1 MNVWHGTDDAPR
13 VPRRVSPTQPVD
25 LTIGTWPIAPGQSV
39 WVTWQAGTLAGAG
52 SHGSVTA
59 QWQRNH
65 GANSYWGARLG
76 PFADG
81 DRVTYAVHASDAQE
95 TVESGSFAVTVK
107 PSLYI
112 AWLWHHHQPL
122 YRDPDASRPQGS
134 YRQPW
139 VRLHALRDY
148 YSMAAIAA
156 GHGVHLTFNLTPVL
170 LRQIDDYV
178 LRGAT
183 DAALELTRRSAADL
197 SETESED
204 LLSTFF
210 EADLHHQIDVHP
222 RYRELF
228 DQRTSGQPFT
238 SGDLQDLQMWF
249 SLAWFGEEF
258 RTGPVT
264 LVTGEV
270 VRVHRFVQQQRG
282 FSRADVVDIIE
293 EQYKILRA
301 IVPLHRHLQDEGRI
315 EVSTTPAFHPILPL
329 IINSAEASLDRPGAT
344 LPPAY
349 VHPEDAAVHIALAAD
364 DYRTRFGRE
373 PLGMWPAEGAVS
385 PAAVAL
391 LARDR
396 VQWIA
401 SDMGVLAKSGL
412 WGYRVD
418 QPDVLCQPYC
428 ASDGAAG
435 PVMFFRDTALSDAI
449 GFRYNHF
456 ADSSAAVE
464 DFVRAL
470 ESACLNRLTGDDD
483 RVLTIALDGENAWG
497 DYPHDGRPFL
507 HALYDRLATDPRLK
521 TVTFAEYIGGNPS
534 RGIAPH
540 PAASLARVY
549 FLATGSWVD
558 EPGSAPGVDLGTW
571 IGEPEENAA
580 WQMLSAA
587 RAVLNGRGG
596 AGAGTPAAEA
606 LLAAEGSDWFWWL
619 GADHES
625 RNDADFD
632 DLFRGHLRAVY
643 RAAGATPPA
652 SLDEPIIRRPVVWTF
667 TRPIATIRR
676 SDQISIRTNCPGR
689 LEFQVD
695 DAAPQDL
702 TVSVVGSV
710 LSGPRRFQATLGPFA
725 PAAAR
730 LAFRFHCEHPGC
742 SHDATCRV
750 GGRHVIA
757 LT

>member
-95 TVESGSFAVTVK
+95 TVEGGSVAVTVK

-122 YRDPDASRPQGS
+122 YRDSDASRPQGS

-183 DAALELTRRSAADL
+183 DTALELTRRSAADL

-228 DQRTSGQPFT
+228 DQRTSGQRFAA
-238 SGDLQDLQMWF
+238 GDLQDLQMWF

-270 VRVHRFVQQQRG
+270 VRVHRLVQQQRG
-282 FSRADVVDIIE
+282 LPAPTSSTSSR
-293 EQYKILRA
+293 
-301 IVPLHRHLQDEGRI
+301 
-315 EVSTTPAFHPILPL
+315 S
-329 IINSAEASLDRPGAT
+329 S
-344 LPPAY
+344 
-349 VHPEDAAVHIALAAD
+349 
-364 DYRTRFGRE
+364 TRF
-373 PLGMWPAEGAVS
+373 
-385 PAAVAL
+385 
-391 LARDR
+391 
-396 VQWIA
+396 
-401 SDMGVLAKSGL
+401 
-412 WGYRVD
+412 
-418 QPDVLCQPYC
+418 C
-428 ASDGAAG
+428 APSFRCIGTCRMKDG
-435 PVMFFRDTALSDAI
+435 
-449 GFRYNHF
+449 
-456 ADSSAAVE
+456 
-464 DFVRAL
+464 
-470 ESACLNRLTGDDD
+470 
-483 RVLTIALDGENAWG
+483 
-497 DYPHDGRPFL
+497 
-507 HALYDRLATDPRLK
+507 
-521 TVTFAEYIGGNPS
+521 S
-534 RGIAPH
+534 R
-540 PAASLARVY
+540 
-549 FLATGSWVD
+549 
-558 EPGSAPGVDLGTW
+558 SAP
-571 IGEPEENAA
+571 
-580 WQMLSAA
+580 
-587 RAVLNGRGG
+587 R
-596 AGAGTPAAEA
+596 
-606 LLAAEGSDWFWWL
+606 
-619 GADHES
+619 
-625 RNDADFD
+625 
-632 DLFRGHLRAVY
+632 
-643 RAAGATPPA
+643 
-652 SLDEPIIRRPVVWTF
+652 
-667 TRPIATIRR
+667 RR
-676 SDQISIRTNCPGR
+676 SIR
-689 LEFQVD
+689 
-695 DAAPQDL
+695 
-702 TVSVVGSV
+702 S
-710 LSGPRRFQATLGPFA
+710 
-725 PAAAR
+725 
-730 LAFRFHCEHPGC
+730 
-742 SHDATCRV
+742 CR
-750 GGRHVIA
+750 
-757 LT
+757 

>member
-1 MNVWHGTDDAPR
+1 MNAWHGTDDAPR
-13 VPRRVSPTQPVD
+13 VPSRVSPTQPVD

-39 WVTWQAGTLAGAG
+39 WVTWRAGTLAGAG
-52 SHGSVTA
+52 SHGSVAA

-81 DRVTYAVHASDAQE
+81 DRVTYAVHASDARE
-95 TVESGSFAVTVK
+95 TVEGGSFAVTVK

-183 DAALELTRRSAADL
+183 DTALELTHRSAADL
-197 SETESED
+197 SEAESED

-228 DQRTSGQPFT
+228 DQRTSGQRFT
-238 SGDLQDLQMWF
+238 VGDLQDLQMWF
-249 SLAWFGEEF
+249 SLAWFAEEF
-258 RTGPVT
+258 RTGPVS
-264 LVTGEV
+264 LVTGEA
-270 VRVHRFVQQQRG
+270 VRVHQFVQQQRG
-282 FSRADVVDIIE
+282 FSRADVVDLIE

-301 IVPLHRHLQDEGRI
+301 VVPLHRQLQEEGRI

-329 IINSAEASLDRPGAT
+329 IINSDEASLDRAGAM
-344 LPPAY
+344 LPSAY
-349 VHPEDAAVHIALAAD
+349 VHPEDAAAHIALAAD
-364 DYRTRFGRE
+364 DYRRRFGRE

-391 LARDR
+391 LASHR

-401 SDMGVLAKSGL
+401 SDRGVLAKSGL

-428 ASDGAAG
+428 TVDAAAG

-456 ADSSAAVE
+456 ADSTAAVE
-464 DFVRAL
+464 DFMRAL
-470 ESACLNRLTGDDD
+470 ESDCLNRLTGDDD
-483 RVLTIALDGENAWG
+483 RVLTIALDGENAWS
-497 DYPHDGRPFL
+497 DYPDDGRPFL

-540 PAASLARVY
+540 PAASLARVDL
-549 FLATGSWVD
+549 LAAGSWVD

-580 WQMLSAA
+580 WRMLSAA
-587 RAVLNGRGG
+587 RAVLNERGG

-695 DAAPQDL
+695 DAAVQDL

>member
-1 MNVWHGTDDAPR
+1 MNVWHGTEDAPR
-13 VPRRVSPTQPVD
+13 VPGRVSPTQPVD
-25 LTIGTWPIAPGQSV
+25 LTVGTWPIAPGQSV
-39 WVTWQAGTLAGAG
+39 WVTWQAGTFAGAG
-52 SHGSVTA
+52 SHGTVTA
-59 QWQRNH
+59 QWQWNQ

-81 DRVTYAVHASDAQE
+81 DRVTYAVHGCDAHE
-95 TVESGSFAVTVK
+95 TVEGGAFAFTVK
-107 PSLYI
+107 PSLYV
-112 AWLWHHHQPL
+112 AWLWHQHQPL
-122 YRDPDASRPQGS
+122 YRDPSAPTPQGS

-156 GHGVHLTFNLTPVL
+156 GHDIHLTVSLTPVL

-183 DAALELTRRSAADL
+183 DTALELTRRSPTDL
-197 SETESED
+197 SEADIED

-228 DQRTSGQPFT
+228 DQRTSGQRFT
-238 SGDLQDLQMWF
+238 TGDLQDLQMWF

-282 FSRADVVDIIE
+282 FSRADVVDVVE
-293 EQYKILRA
+293 EQHKILRA
-301 IVPLHRHLQDEGRI
+301 IVPLHRQLQDEGRI

-329 IINSAEASLDRPGAT
+329 IINSGDACLDRAGAT
-344 LPPAY
+344 LPPPY
-349 VHPEDAAVHIALAAD
+349 IHPEDAAAHVALAVA

-373 PLGMWPAEGAVS
+373 PAGMWPAEGAVS

-391 LARDR
+391 LARHR

-401 SDMGVLAKSGL
+401 TDMGVLAKSGL

-418 QPDVLCQPYC
+418 RPDVLCQPYC
-428 ASDGAAG
+428 TVDDAAG
-435 PVMFFRDTALSDAI
+435 PVMFFRDRALSDAI

-456 ADSSAAVE
+456 ADGTAAVE

-470 ESACLNRLTGDDD
+470 ESACLNRLTDDDD
-483 RVLTIALDGENAWG
+483 RVLTIALDGENAWS
-497 DYPHDGRPFL
+497 DYPDDGRPFL

-521 TVTFAEYIGGNPS
+521 TVTFAEYVGGNPS
-534 RGIAPH
+534 RYIAPH

-549 FLATGSWVD
+549 SLATGSWVD

-580 WQMLSAA
+580 WRLLAAA

-596 AGAGTPAAEA
+596 AGAPAAEA
-606 LLAAEGSDWFWWL
+606 LLAAEGSDWLWWF

-632 DLFRGHLRAVY
+632 DLFRGHLRAIY
-643 RAAGATPPA
+643 RGAGVAPPA
-652 SLDEPIIRRPVVWTF
+652 ALDEPIIHRPVVWTF
-667 TRPIATIRR
+667 TRPVATIRR

-689 LEFQVD
+689 IDFQID
-695 DAAPQDL
+695 DAAQQTLPVAL
-702 TVSVVGSV
+702 VGSV
-710 LSGPRRFQATLGPFA
+710 LSGPRRFQATLGPFT
-725 PAAAR
+725 PAAAQ

-742 SHDATCRV
+742 NHDATCRV
-750 GGRHVIA
+750 GARHVIA